1 MKVIDKH
8 IKLFHEGKDTE
19 VYKIMGSHVVK
30 ENNVNGVRFVTWA
43 PNAKNIWVVGD
54 FNDFQVNDDYKMNR
68 ISSEGTWALFIPKLK
83 EGSIYK
89 YAVQGA
95 NNEIVYKTDPYC
107 TRNELRPNNAS
118 IICRAKRFKWTDTE
132 WKKKD
137 KNIAV
142 KPMNIYELHL
152 GSWRTKGE
160 EFLTYDELSKI
171 LPKYV
176 KEMGYTHVELMPIVE
191 YPLDASW
198 GYQAVGYYS
207 LTSRYGDING
217 FKALVNKFHE
227 NNIGVILDWVPGHF
241 CKDLHGLYK
250 FDGGPTY
257 EYQEEWRAD
266 NKDWG
271 TYNFDLGRPEVKS
284 FLISSAVYWVKEFH
298 IDGLR
303 VDAVSNILYL
313 DYGKGQGQWKPN
325 KYGDN
330 GNLEGIEFLK
340 ELNTV
345 MKGLKER
352 PIMIAEESTSW
363 PNITKNVEEGGL
375 GFDFK
380 WNMGWMNDTLEY
392 MQKDSVY
399 RKYHHNDLTF
409 SMVYNYSE
417 NFILPLSHDEVVHG
431 KKSLIDKMSGDYW
444 RKFANLRLLYAYMI
458 GHPGKKLLFMGG
470 EFAQFIEWREYEQLE
485 WKLIDEFPIHKEM
498 QDYVRELNMF
508 YKDNKAL
515 WELDYD
521 YNGFRWIDADNRDES
536 IITFLRKGI
545 DDSEILIFVC
555 NFTPVVHYDYRIGVP
570 YLCDYKEV
578 FNSDDKKYGGSG
590 QVMEGATLVPEEEPY
605 NNNPYSLLIKVPPLA
620 TTVIAIKDKKAFKKR
635 KEVKKDEST
644 TSSIRSKSVH

>member
-1 MKVIDKH
+1 MKVMDKH
-8 IKLFHEGKDTE
+8 ISLFHKGKDIE
-19 VYKIMGSHVVK
+19 VYKIMGPHVVK
-30 ENNVNGVRFVTWA
+30 EKNVNGVRFTTWA
-43 PNAKNIWVVGD
+43 PNAKAIWVVGE
-54 FNDFQVNDDYKMNR
+54 FNDFKVDDTYKMNK
-68 ISSEGTWALFIPKLK
+68 ISSEGVWSLFIPKLK

-95 NNEIVYKTDPYC
+95 DGEIIYKTDPYC
-107 TRNELRPNNAS
+107 IRTEVRPNNAS
-118 IICRAKRFKWTDTE
+118 IVCKPKRFRWTDKG
-132 WKKKD
+132 WRSRNKD
-137 KNIAV
+137 LANS
-142 KPMNIYELHL
+142 PMNIYELHL
-152 GSWRTKGE
+152 GSWKKNGD
-160 EFLTYDELSKI
+160 EFLTYDELSNI
-171 LPKYV
+171 LPEYV
-176 KEMGYTHVELMPIVE
+176 KNMGYTHVELMPIVE
-191 YPLDASW
+191 YPLDKSW

-217 FKALVNKFHE
+217 FKTLVNKFHE

-241 CKDLHGLYK
+241 CKDIHGLYK

-271 TYNFDLGRPEVKS
+271 TYNFDLGKPEVKS

-313 DYGKGQGQWKPN
+313 DYGKKDGQWKPN
-325 KYGDN
+325 KFGGK

-340 ELNTV
+340 ELNIV
-345 MKGLKER
+345 MKSLEER

-363 PNITKNVEEGGL
+363 PNVTKDVNEGGL

-392 MQKDSVY
+392 MKKDSVY
-399 RKYHHNDLTF
+399 RKYHHNELTF

-444 RKFANLRLLYAYMI
+444 RKFANLRLLYSYMI

-485 WKLIDEFPIHKEM
+485 WSLIEKFPAHKEM
-498 QDYVRELNMF
+498 QDYVRDLNMF
-508 YKDNKAL
+508 YKNNKAL

-536 IITFLRKGI
+536 IITFLRKGVENN
-545 DDSEILIFVC
+545 EILIFVC
-555 NFTPVVHYDYRIGVP
+555 NFTPVVRYDYRIGVP
-570 YLCDYKEV
+570 YLCDYIEV
-578 FNSDDKKYGGSG
+578 FNTDDKKYGGSG
-590 QVMEGATLVPEEEPY
+590 QVMEGVTLVPEKEPY

-620 TTVIAIKDKKAFKKR
+620 TTVISIKDKDSYKKGE
-635 KEVKKDEST
+635 KLK
-644 TSSIRSKSVH
+644 